1 MIGWLTRVPKSEAV
15 AATLSLVVG
24 IGLLTIKFIAYFLT
38 GSAAIFSDALES
50 IVNVAASAV
59 AAYALVVAHS
69 PADKEHPYGHGKIE
83 FLSAHFEGG
92 MILLAAIAIAIKAIE
107 MFFAPQQVQQLGLG
121 IVLIAAAMVINGGVG
136 LTLIRVGKRQGS
148 LTLEADG
155 HHLLS
160 DAITSA
166 MALAAL
172 AMVKIFK
179 WPIADP
185 IAALLIAAYIG
196 WMGISLLRRSSA
208 GLMDRQDMDDER
220 LLRGI
225 LDGHIGPRGKEPR
238 ICSYHKLRHRHS
250 GRYHWVDFH
259 IMVPGSLNIDR
270 GHAIASAIE
279 YEIERALGEGNA
291 TAHIEPCADKVC
303 QLENDEGR
311 NSKSESMT
319 KSE

>member
-15 AATLSLVVG
+15 AASLSLVVG

-92 MILLAAIAIAIKAIE
+92 MIVLAAIAIAIKAIE
-107 MFFAPQQVQQLGLG
+107 SLFHPQPVEQLGLG
-121 IVLIAAAMVINGGVG
+121 IILIAAAMAINGGVG
-136 LTLIRVGKRQGS
+136 FTLIRVGKRQGS
-148 LTLEADG
+148 ITLEADG
-155 HHLLS
+155 HHLMS
-160 DAITSA
+160 DAVTSA
-166 MALAAL
+166 AALLALAV
-172 AMVKIFK
+172 VKIFK
-179 WPIADP
+179 WPLADP

-196 WMGISLLRRSSA
+196 WMGTLLLRRSSA
-208 GLMDRQDMDDER
+208 GLMDRQDVEDEK

-225 LDGHIGPRGKEPR
+225 LDAHIGPGGKEPK

-259 IMVPGSLNIDR
+259 IMVPGRLDIDR

-291 TAHIEPCADKVC
+291 TAHIEPCEDRPC
-303 QLENDEGR
+303 GLENDEGR
-311 NSKSESMT
+311 NPKSESMT
-319 KSE
+319 KPE

>member
-1 MIGWLTRVPKSEAV
+1 MIAWLARVPRSEAT
-15 AATLSLVVG
+15 AAMVSLVVG
-24 IGLLTIKFIAYFLT
+24 ITLLSIKFIAYFLT

-59 AAYALVVAHS
+59 ALYALIVAHS

-92 MILLAAIAIAIKAIE
+92 MILLAAIAIAIKAID
-107 MFFAPQQVQQLGLG
+107 MFFKPAPVQQLGLG

-148 LTLEADG
+148 ITLEADG

-166 MALAAL
+166 TALAAL
-172 AMVKIFK
+172 AMVKLFK
-179 WPIADP
+179 WPLADP
-185 IAALLIAAYIG
+185 IAALVIAAYIG
-196 WMGISLLRRSSA
+196 WMGIVLLRRSSA

-225 LDGHIGPRGKEPR
+225 LDAHIGPGGKEPR

-259 IMVPGSLNIDR
+259 IMVPGSLDIDR

-291 TAHIEPCADKVC
+291 TAHIEPCEDKPC
-303 QLENDEGR
+303 ELEGG
-311 NSKSESMT
+311 
-319 KSE
+319 

>member
-1 MIGWLTRVPKSEAV
+1 MIAWLGRVPKSEAG
-15 AATLSLVVG
+15 AALLSLVVG
-24 IGLLTIKFIAYFLT
+24 IGLLTIKFIAYFIT

-50 IVNVAASAV
+50 IVNVAASSV
-59 AAYALVVAHS
+59 ALYALVVAHS

-92 MILLAAIAIAIKAIE
+92 MILLAAIAIAMKAIE
-107 MFFAPQQVQQLGLG
+107 MFFQPQVVQQLGWG
-121 IVLIAAAMVINGGVG
+121 IGLIAAAMAINGVVG
-136 LTLIRVGKRQGS
+136 FTLIRVGKRQGS
-148 LTLEADG
+148 ITLEADG

-166 MALAAL
+166 TALLALAV
-172 AMVKIFK
+172 VKIFK
-179 WPIADP
+179 LPMADP
-185 IAALLIAAYIG
+185 IAALLIAGYIG

-208 GLMDRQDMDDER
+208 GLMDRQDMDDEK

-225 LDGHIGPRGKEPR
+225 LDAHIGPGGKEPR

-259 IMVPGSLNIDR
+259 IMVPGNLDIDR

-291 TAHIEPCADKVC
+291 TAHIEPCKDADCELGRDGKMAH
-303 QLENDEGR
+303 DEIR
-311 NSKSESMT
+311 NPNQ
-319 KSE
+319 